1 MKNLLI
7 KLGILKAHPVIIFRD
22 ETGRTTKVIMDGKT
36 IFDIVEVTNNG

>member
-1 MKNLLI
+1 MRKLLI
-7 KLGILKAHPVIIFRD
+7 KLGFIKEYPVIIFRD